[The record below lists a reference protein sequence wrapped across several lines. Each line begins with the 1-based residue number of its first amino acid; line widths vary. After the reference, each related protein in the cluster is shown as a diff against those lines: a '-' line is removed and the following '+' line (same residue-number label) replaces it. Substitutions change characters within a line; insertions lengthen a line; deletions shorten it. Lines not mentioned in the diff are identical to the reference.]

1 MEPDNPDHLLEER
14 LRQLPTPHAPGT
26 LLPRVMAAVH
36 LWSARPWYARA
47 WFTWPVAARV
57 AVLVVLAAGVAGLTA
72 LLPVV
77 LEPLTPFVARA
88 SAGIATPVV
97 SVTDRLSVLVAAVSV
112 VWRVLIAPIVPYA
125 FGLVLFMYVA
135 CALAGSALSYLVF
148 GKASDR

>member
-1 MEPDNPDHLLEER
+1 MEPDEPER
-14 LRQLPTPHAPGT
+14 LFDERVRQLPPLRAPGT
-26 LLPRVMAAVH
+26 LLPRVMEAVQV
-36 LWSARPWYARA
+36 WAARPWYARA

-57 AVLVVLAAGVAGLTA
+57 AVLVALAAGVAGVTA
-72 LLPVV
+72 AIPAV

-88 SAGIATPVV
+88 SADVASPVASV
-97 SVTDRLSVLVAAVSV
+97 SDRFAVVFTAISV

-125 FGLVLFMYVA
+125 FGLVLFMFVA